1 MTPMPTTAA
10 VSANGS
16 QVCAVLRNIS
26 VIISPTPSAR
36 RRKAAG
42 AKAELVACTLLAGRG
57 RLRVPGGNIWGCV
70 IIRNAN
76 RPFFSGLWSQCD
88 FRVTLILGQLS
99 SWNATSG
106 RTFWLSCA
114 SSRPRGRAC
123 WRKWKRPDG
132 PRRAASF
139 CFKDE
144 DCSNHLPWH
153 TLNPR
158 GVNKVSAAPHQRPLE
173 RVCRNDTG
181 SPAHPSPS
189 PEAGLPTSPQN
200 QTAGGSL
207 EPFPSASCM

>member
-1 MTPMPTTAA
+1 MKDSQVSATLRVRSPRCAGRFAPHQAANATPMPTTAA
-10 VSANGS
+10 VSATGS
-16 QVCAVLRNIS
+16 HVCAVLRNIS
-26 VIISPTPSAR
+26 VIISPTLSAR

-42 AKAELVACTLLAGRG
+42 AKSEPVACTLLAGGG
-57 RLRVPGGNIWGCV
+57 RLRVPGGNICGCV

-88 FRVTLILGQLS
+88 FRVTLIVGQLS

-139 CFKDE
+139 VSKMRIAVTICLGT
-144 DCSNHLPWH
+144 HLICG
-153 TLNPR
+153 R
-158 GVNKVSAAPHQRPLE
+158 
-173 RVCRNDTG
+173 
-181 SPAHPSPS
+181 
-189 PEAGLPTSPQN
+189 
-200 QTAGGSL
+200 
-207 EPFPSASCM
+207 